1 MIHNLDFFLGRREVK
16 KSRVLW
22 TYLSLAS
29 LMVADGTNIY
39 SDVYGLKNKTNA
51 SNQTFYLQNM
61 RTYAWSS
68 KSFSQTYINGAL
80 IFGNSSKTS
89 GEGKVWFGGE
99 GINGGLVGYI
109 TANFNAKEV
118 YLTGTLGAGNSFL
131 TGGGASVHFAS
142 STQATL
148 QDWRLELIKVGT
160 QNSHFSLSAQ
170 DTIEA
175 NGVVI
180 KDESGGSAIF
190 RASSFSFHAN
200 NITSNG
206 QIIFASSQDAR
217 RAMGQIVIDSVSMS
231 GGELNLTEL
240 ENVRA
245 ELKEITMSNTNFQT
259 QGMAGQLTWGS
270 YTNHQNEEVK
280 GSYML
285 EGGALVLGGLIKPTT
300 QLEFQSQSV
309 DATRTKIELDGK
321 NLDATKASNVSLGEL
336 SLSNQ
341 GRASFQNL
349 VLPRLGVISLQKGDL
364 AVSGNFDL
372 NGTIEFF
379 SSQTDHIP
387 IVVQG
392 KTRIA
397 LGDREKSSPFLKIY
411 NINQFK
417 GVEVGEEYLL
427 LKSNG
432 GIAYSEEKN
441 LLDYIGFYEES
452 GGLRFDNTYSFN
464 YNGLLITKMMSDTA
478 LGFKV
483 EISDAPLNP
492 YDSNR
497 IEHWI
502 YQRGGEELVKKV
514 GALDDNMIELF
525 QNLMISKNS
534 VIWAND
540 VIMGQDEGYLL
551 EVGKK
556 ILYFN
561 DQLKSIQRKTN
572 DLELLR
578 FSINT
583 AKSSRLARLSFQNKQ
598 GIGESENQINA
609 WGLALASIG
618 KSELEQGALY
628 GANIGYDS
636 YINNFLLGGYVAYGY
651 GAYEGGFIKGESHN
665 AGVGLYGRIFMGK
678 NELDFSAS
686 GMMGWRQE
694 DILGDEV
701 ITHQLSQNYYYNAK
715 SANIN
720 VDYGYAFM
728 LWRERI
734 ALKPK
739 VSVNYAYL
747 VSSQIEGEIS
757 NSFYQDLVAYAGEA
771 SRHILATSLGLETRV
786 VAGESSYWW
795 VLLEASQDLYAV
807 GQNNNDISF
816 AGFRAMGSSENLDS
830 KNLSLALS
838 LGGEVKLFDRALVNF
853 SVGSEF
859 GTSQKTK
866 RLAGNVGVEY
876 HF

>member
-1 MIHNLDFFLGRREVK
+1 MK

-22 TYLSLAS
+22 IYLSLAS
-29 LMVADGTNIY
+29 WVVADGANIY

-61 RTYAWSS
+61 RTYSWSS
-68 KSFSQTYINGAL
+68 KTFSQAYVNGML
-80 IFGNSSKTS
+80 VFGNSSKAS

-109 TANFNAKEV
+109 TANFSAKEV

-131 TGGGASVHFAS
+131 TGGGASMRFVS

-148 QDWRLELIKVGT
+148 QDWKLEFVKSGT
-160 QNSHFSLSAQ
+160 QNSHFSLVAQ
-170 DTIEA
+170 DEIRA
-175 NGVVI
+175 RGVAI
-180 KDESGGSAIF
+180 KDESGGSVTF
-190 RASSFSFHAN
+190 RANSFDFYAN
-200 NITSNG
+200 SIVSDG
-206 QIIFASSQDAR
+206 QVIFANAQNAKQ
-217 RAMGQIVIDSVSMS
+217 AMGQIVIDSVSMS

-240 ENVRA
+240 ENVHT
-245 ELKEITMSNTNFQT
+245 ELKEITMSNTSFQT
-259 QGMAGQLTWGS
+259 QAMAGQLTWGS
-270 YTNHQNEEVK
+270 YMHHQNGEVK

-285 EGGALVLGGLIKPTT
+285 EGEALVLGGLIRPIA
-300 QLEFQSQSV
+300 QLELKSQSV
-309 DATRTKIELDGK
+309 DATKARIELDGK
-321 NLDATKASNVSLGEL
+321 SLDATKASSVSLGEL

-341 GRASFQNL
+341 GRANFCNL
-349 VLPRLGVISLQKGDL
+349 VLPRLGVISLQKSDL
-364 AVSGNFDL
+364 VVSGNFDL

-379 SSQTDHIP
+379 SSETNRTP
-387 IVVQG
+387 IVVEG
-392 KTRIA
+392 KTKIA
-397 LGDREKSSPFLKIY
+397 LEDREKSSPLLKIY
-411 NINQFK
+411 NINQLK
-417 GVEVGEEYLL
+417 GVEVGEEYFL

-432 GIAYSEEKN
+432 GIAYSGEKN
-441 LLDYIGFYEES
+441 LLDYVGFYEES
-452 GGLRFDNTYSFN
+452 GGLRFDNTYSFS
-464 YNGLLITKMMSDTA
+464 YNGLLITKIMSDHA

-483 EISDAPLNP
+483 EVSDAPLNP
-492 YDSNR
+492 YDPNR

-502 YQRGGEELVKKV
+502 YQRGGEELVAKV
-514 GALDDNMIELF
+514 GALDDDMIELF
-525 QNLMISKNS
+525 QKLMISKNS

-540 VIMGQDEGYLL
+540 VIMGQDTGYLL
-551 EVGKK
+551 EVGKR
-556 ILYFN
+556 ILSLN

-583 AKSSRLARLSFQNKQ
+583 AKSNRLARLSFQNKQ
-598 GIGESENQINA
+598 GVEESENQINA

-618 KSELEQGALY
+618 SSKLEQGALY

-651 GAYEGGFIKGESHN
+651 GMYQGGLMSGKSHN
-665 AGVGLYGRIFMGK
+665 SGVGLYGRVFVGR
-678 NELDFSAS
+678 NEIDFGAN

-694 DILGDEV
+694 EILGDEV
-701 ITHQLSQNYYYNAK
+701 ITHQLSQSYHYNAK
-715 SANIN
+715 SANVN

-728 LWRERI
+728 LWKERI

-739 VSVNYAYL
+739 VSVQYAYL

-757 NSFYQDLVAYAGEA
+757 NPFYQDLVTYAGEA
-771 SRHILATSLGLETRV
+771 SKHTLATSLGLETRV

-795 VLLEASQDLYAV
+795 VLLEASQDLYAI

-816 AGFRAMGSSENLDS
+816 AGFRAMGGSENLDS

-838 LGGEVKLFDRALVNF
+838 LGGEVRLFDRALVNF

-859 GTSQKTK
+859 GTSQKAK
-866 RLAGNVGVEY
+866 KLAGNVGVEY
-876 HF
+876 RF